1 MGLQASGSTG
11 ETNSSCGFQRRIQIN
26 NTNTQIQKYTNTAAL
41 SQVKPTAANVTSF
54 TITKLTP
61 VQASLYCGCVILAG
75 MAFNTNVSDNSAE
88 PAESLK
94 FLRITAAVR
103 GRKSL
108 QQRAGETVVRW
119 FPASRRS
126 HLQQFPGISVA
137 GWRTQEGLSGSHPF
151 TRANLT
157 HHLPSLLPSRKL
169 HRISSK

>member
-1 MGLQASGSTG
+1 MKPTAAVASKDKNTNTQIHKRLNTNTRIHKYSSTFTG
-11 ETNSSCGFQRRIQIN
+11 ETNSCQR
-26 NTNTQIQKYTNTAAL
+26 Y
-41 SQVKPTAANVTSF
+41 F
-54 TITKLTP
+54 
-61 VQASLYCGCVILAG
+61 LYDYKVNPDTVISILWLCQCVILAG
-75 MAFNTNVSDNSAE
+75 MAFNTKVSDDSAE

-157 HHLPSLLPSRKL
+157 HHLPSLPCRKL